1 MPSVD
6 RTVDSYSRQEIIDY
20 ILAVNLTSHSKLA
33 LSRIAN
39 NFRID
44 LSVEKEKKAL
54 NGTLNSLHFSLVF
67 FSQNILRVLL

>member
-33 LSRIAN
+33 LSRIAKHFWIN
-39 NFRID
+39 IYI
-44 LSVEKEKKAL
+44 EKEEKAL